1 MNPQRSSL
9 SILCNFIGSASTK
22 LKYSA
27 NLALP
32 LWEMKRV
39 VLPRQDQLAWS
50 RNLKL
55 LYSPP
60 RRIRRIIFAVTPSE
74 DSKIRVSSTT
84 MSSSRKKRRLGV
96 TTKV

>member
-1 MNPQRSSL
+1 
-9 SILCNFIGSASTK
+9 
-22 LKYSA
+22 
-27 NLALP
+27 
-32 LWEMKRV
+32 MKRV

-55 LYSPP
+55 LCSPP

-74 DSKIRVSSTT
+74 GSKIRVNSTT